1 MHPEWV
7 HNGAMVDITMRDF
20 PDDLKARLVAA
31 AKRNRRSVNQEGIV
45 WLTRGLDRFVAL
57 DADRRAAEMRL
68 AAGYAKRMRGGR
80 VPKGAKAI
88 RMIELGEAEA

>member
-1 MHPEWV
+1 MHPKWV
-7 HNGAMVDITMRDF
+7 HNEGMADITMRDF
-20 PDDLKARLVAA
+20 PDDLKERLVAA

-57 DADRRAAEMRL
+57 DADARVAKMAV